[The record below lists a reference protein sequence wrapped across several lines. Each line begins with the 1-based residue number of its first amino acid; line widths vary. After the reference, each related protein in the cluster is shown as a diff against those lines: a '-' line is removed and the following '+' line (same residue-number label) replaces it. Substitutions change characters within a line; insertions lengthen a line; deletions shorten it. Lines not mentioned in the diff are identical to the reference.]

1 MRVQN
6 TKTRDWETWDT
17 RESKWPIKTEAAC
30 RSNLQYKVGQ
40 IIKSKYPLDPIL
52 EDVTLPRSRLSLDFF
67 LPMRKI
73 AVEVQGK
80 QHKSF
85 TPFFHKTKSSFDDQ
99 LKRDEEKEFFCQL
112 NEIDLVYIDSEKGA
126 IKRFK

>member
-40 IIKSKYPLDPIL
+40 IIKIKYPLDTVL
-52 EDVTLPRSRLSLDFF
+52 EDITLPKSRLSLDFF

-112 NEIDLVYIDSEKGA
+112 NEIDLVYIDSEEDA

>member
-6 TKTRDWETWDT
+6 AKTREWESWDT
-17 RESKWPIKTEAAC
+17 RESKWPVKTEAAC
-30 RSNLQYKVGQ
+30 RSKIQYKVGQ

-52 EDVTLPRSRLSLDFF
+52 EDITLPRSRLSLDFF
-67 LPMRKI
+67 LPMRKL

-80 QHKSF
+80 QHKNF
-85 TPFFHKTKSSFDDQ
+85 TPFFHKTKSSFDSQ

-112 NEIDLVYIDSEKGA
+112 NEIDLVFIDSEEDA

>member
-6 TKTRDWETWDT
+6 AKTRDWETWDT
-17 RESKWPIKTEAAC
+17 RESKWPVKAEAAC
-30 RSNLQYKVGQ
+30 KSNLQYRVGQ
-40 IIKSKYPLDPIL
+40 IIKNKYPLDPIL
-52 EDVTLPRSRLSLDFF
+52 EDITLPKSRLSLDFF
-67 LPMRKI
+67 LPMRKL

-80 QHKSF
+80 QHKKF

-112 NEIDLVYIDSEKGA
+112 NEIDLVYIYSEEDA
-126 IKRFK
+126 TKRFK

>member
-1 MRVQN
+1 MRVQI
-6 TKTRDWETWDT
+6 TKTRGWETWDT
-17 RESKWPIKTEAAC
+17 RESKWPVKSEAAC
-30 RSNLQYKVGQ
+30 RSKLQYKVGQ
-40 IIKSKYPLDPIL
+40 IIKNKYPLDPVL

-67 LPMRKI
+67 LPMRKL

-80 QHKSF
+80 QHKKF
-85 TPFFHKTKSSFDDQ
+85 TPFFHKTKSSFDAQ

-112 NEIDLVYIDSEKGA
+112 NEIDLVYIDSEDDA